1 MIPLRIAAAA
11 VEPVG
16 VPDLR
21 AYLRVDSDAGAD
33 EDGLLQALIAAAR
46 ASLEVETRRILVP
59 GRYRIAL
66 SAWPPD
72 GQVPLPMSP
81 LVAVLR
87 AGLADPSGGVG
98 LRARAARRATRARP
112 GCPSASPSWP

>member
-1 MIPLRIAAAA
+1 RAMIPLRIAAAA

-46 ASLEVETRRILVP
+46 AMIPL
-59 GRYRIAL
+59 RIA
-66 SAWPPD
+66 AAAVEPVGVPD
-72 GQVPLPMSP
+72 
-81 LVAVLR
+81 LR
-87 AGLADPSGGVG
+87 AY
-98 LRARAARRATRARP
+98 LRVDSDAGA
-112 GCPSASPSWP
+112 